1 MASKCDW
8 CNGKIEG
15 VLSKCA
21 GCNTL
26 VRPFFG
32 ILRNQIPSKAE
43 LERTNSIM
51 EPFRGLDDTQRFLGL
66 ANQINSEY
74 ELPKAFRA
82 RRGKP
87 YDWSGDDCESW
98 NRMRAIINKWG
109 SVPRVPFMLRL
120 PGGGFLEIEDGNQFV
135 NGCKLPNS
143 LPLLDLAGWLSN
155 HQRAGAICNWP
166 DFLMAMSCSVR
177 EIYPMEDED
186 WGSWNVNNS
195 WPGIDAPH
203 PDIET
208 PLGVTCPFM
217 QFVGLQVAKEP
228 RRGVGEH
235 GERENLHRN
244 AGFIARS
251 HPDAIQGVEGV
262 ASAAWMEIL
271 EMGRIEMEKLFNLR
285 VAPRLAVIDN
295 RLHLIALK
303 DGRPGLVHV
312 TVDPE
317 IWRVLV
323 SWSLEPEGSP
333 GARLMRDLFYTWNS
347 VDEELVPTK
356 TQMKSAKLLRNN
368 IEMLGEC
375 SSTEPIYFSDVSTG
389 IHVEGASGMHYLVIG
404 TDDPYKFA
412 VESFPQKQ
420 YLADVDKYSLGVCI
434 DPRIKH
440 PAGDVAAAYL
450 LALSNDVESRGQI
463 GTLDTLLNIFE
474 EAPTAPSSVE
484 GWWKVVLETHELI
497 IEHEY
502 DEDEDYDEED
512 EDLELF
518 DEIVDEP
525 NPEMVVQ
532 ERPRREDL
540 GEEPVPLQPQP
551 ERYEIL
557 VEMFEEA
564 MRMGM
569 NLGQN
574 EEEVV

>member
-98 NRMRAIINKWG
+98 NRMRAIINRWG
-109 SVPRVPFMLRL
+109 SVPGVPFMLRL
-120 PGGGFLEIEDGNQFV
+120 PGGGLLEIEDGNQFV

-155 HQRAGAICNWP
+155 RQRAGAICNWP

-195 WPGIDAPH
+195 WQGIDAPY
-203 PDIET
+203 PDIQT
-208 PLGVTCPFM
+208 PPMRVSSICPFM
-217 QFVGLQVAKEP
+217 QFVGLQVAKDP
-228 RRGVGEH
+228 RRWSEER
-235 GERENLHRN
+235 GERENRPRN

-251 HPDAIQGVEGV
+251 HPDAIQEVGGV

-333 GARLMRDLFYTWNS
+333 GARLMRDLFYTWNG

-404 TDDPYKFA
+404 TDDPHKFEVA
-412 VESFPQKQ
+412 SFPQKQ
-420 YLADVDKYSLGVCI
+420 YLADVDRYSLGVCI

-484 GWWKVVLETHELI
+484 VWWKVILETHEFI
-497 IEHEY
+497 IEHEF
-502 DEDEDYDEED
+502 DEDEDYDEDYDEED
-512 EDLELF
+512 E
-518 DEIVDEP
+518 VDE
-525 NPEMVVQ
+525 E
-532 ERPRREDL
+532 ERVL
-540 GEEPVPLQPQP
+540 VEEPVPLPPQP

-564 MRMGM
+564 MGMGM